1 MNSDF
6 SIAIDNQKI
15 ATITWNCE
23 KKSMNVLSFEALET
37 LEKLIDQVIEDKN
50 IAACILT
57 SGKKDFA
64 AGMDLNV
71 LAQLKQSA
79 GENPAE
85 GVFNGVMKMH
95 SVLRKIELAGMD
107 LSLIHI

>member
-37 LEKLIDQVIEDKN
+37 LEKLIDLVIEDKN
-50 IAACILT
+50 IIACMNRYT
-57 SGKKDFA
+57 SC
-64 AGMDLNV
+64 GMSRCVNY
-71 LAQLKQSA
+71 
-79 GENPAE
+79 
-85 GVFNGVMKMH
+85 F
-95 SVLRKIELAGMD
+95 
-107 LSLIHI
+107 